1 MTESELAKKRLS
13 GAPRSFA
20 DYRVA
25 VHRDRLP
32 SGVELIEA

>member
-1 MTESELAKKRLS
+1 MRDGLAGS
-13 GAPRSFA
+13 PRSFA

-32 SGVELIEA
+32 NGVELIDLCR